1 MIPQMKTR
9 LAGAVVVGTMLAA
22 PVMAGGGVAGD
33 VTPLFVLETS
43 PMRSFAPDPLD
54 AGMVRAIEMLPDR
67 IEELPGEI
75 PGFERSYAHLI
86 ATVLRTV
93 SKPIRVAVVH
103 DSDAADGPT
112 MGYGAV
118 FSIDMGDHDSA
129 VDLQDQIIAALAE
142 AGAPEME
149 IQDSGFLLLETP
161 DGPPILFGAH
171 EDTDG
176 WRFEARFGY
185 LESTAG
191 LLGAPSAE
199 HKGNAVA
206 HMSFDLAALTPI
218 LELAKHEADKSG
230 EELPVR
236 LLGEAEDAG
245 FAGANA
251 IRADIAM
258 SYQND
263 GSLMTARVE
272 NLGKLWDKLSLPD
285 GAISRSTFD
294 LVPADAWS
302 ARFGRFDLE
311 MIRAIIVK
319 LDSYDIPASEHVD
332 NLGQSIGIDLM
343 ADLIEPLGGD
353 FVFYTSESTGGG
365 GLASSV
371 MLMEVRD
378 REKMLETNQK
388 LIDLTNM
395 MVMMVPYAG
404 RYIRITPWEYDGMQ
418 LFSLRFPGTP
428 VPLELTFGY
437 EGDWAFFA
445 VTPQGAIAACNQI
458 RGKGDEGL
466 GSVRA
471 FTTGL
476 PNRDLFSA
484 SFVNSE
490 KVFRGGY
497 GAMSIIGSGLA
508 NLARSPWDRARDPG
522 LVVPPYGL
530 LKAGIRPNISW
541 SYWDGDALEV
551 RATGSRSMIANM
563 AVQFGK
569 SGGMGGMGGLSGLAP
584 MLQGLGNMR

>member
-1 MIPQMKTR
+1 MIPQMKTK

-22 PVMAGGGVAGD
+22 PVLAGGGGAGD

-43 PMRSFAPDPLD
+43 PLRSFAPDPLD
-54 AGMVRAIEMLPDR
+54 AGMVRAIEMLPER

-75 PGFERSYAHLI
+75 PGFERTYAHLI

-103 DSDAADGPT
+103 DSDTADGPT

-118 FSIDMGDHDSA
+118 FSFDMGDHDSA
-129 VDLQDQIIAALAE
+129 MDLQGQVVAALVE

-185 LESTAG
+185 LKSTAN
-191 LLGAPSAE
+191 LLGVPSGE
-199 HKGNAVA
+199 HRGDAVA
-206 HMSFDLAALTPI
+206 HMSIDLAALTP
-218 LELAKHEADKSG
+218 LLDMAKHEAGRSG
-230 EELPVR
+230 EELAVQ
-236 LLGEAEDAG
+236 LLGEIEDAG
-245 FAGANA
+245 IAGDDA

-258 SYQND
+258 SYQNG
-263 GSLMTARVE
+263 GSLTTARVE
-272 NLGKLWDKLSLPD
+272 NLGKLWDALSLP
-285 GAISRSTFD
+285 GGTISRDTFD
-294 LVPADAWS
+294 LVPSDAWS

-311 MIRAIIVK
+311 MLRAIITMADK
-319 LDSYDIPASEHVD
+319 YDVPASETID
-332 NLGQSIGIDLM
+332 NIGQSIGIDLF

-353 FVFYTSESTGGG
+353 SVYYTSESTGGG
-365 GLASSV
+365 GFASSV
-371 MLMEVRD
+371 MLIEIRD
-378 REKMLETNQK
+378 REKMLDTNRK

-395 MVMMVPYAG
+395 TVLMVPYAG
-404 RYIRITPWEYDGMQ
+404 RYIRIMPWEHDGIQ
-418 LFSLRFPGTP
+418 LYSLRFPGTP

-437 EGDWAFFA
+437 EGDWAVFA

-458 RGKGDEGL
+458 RGKGDDGL

-471 FTTGL
+471 FTDGL
-476 PNRDLFSA
+476 PGPERDLYSA

-490 KVFRGGY
+490 RVFRGGY
-497 GAMSIIGSGLA
+497 GTMSIIGSGLA
-508 NLARSPWDRARDPG
+508 NLARSPWDRSRDPG

-530 LKAGIRPNISW
+530 LKAGARPNISW

-551 RATGSRSMIANM
+551 RVTGSRSMIANM
-563 AVQFGK
+563 TVQLGK
-569 SGGMGGMGGLSGLAP
+569 SGGMGGMSGLMP
-584 MLQGLGNMR
+584 LLQGAADLR